1 MAPWLRACAALAEDM
16 GSIPSNYMV
25 AHNHLQL
32 QQPRDA
38 MPSSGLREHWIH
50 MFRYIQKD
58 VSTFKKNPQEL
69 KQ

>member
-38 MPSSGLREHWIH
+38 MPSSGLREH
-50 MFRYIQKD
+50 
-58 VSTFKKNPQEL
+58 
-69 KQ
+69 